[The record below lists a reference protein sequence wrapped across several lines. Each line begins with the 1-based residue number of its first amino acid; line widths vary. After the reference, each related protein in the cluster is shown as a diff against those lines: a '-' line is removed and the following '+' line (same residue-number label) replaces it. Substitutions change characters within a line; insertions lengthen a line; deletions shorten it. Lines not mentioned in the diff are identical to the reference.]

1 MARPGSVPV
10 CRRRA
15 GAAWSGRLHQPAVP
29 AAWISADRHLR
40 RLLRLAASGRHDS
53 LTAELSARLR
63 LAADRNTDRA
73 VTRRRPRGAGE
84 PLRDSE
90 GNRPPGCLLLVSR
103 TWPGHRQRVRQQ
115 GPAHARRG
123 AAASDERGAR
133 AVDYPGCDDAR
144 GGDARAHRFCHAYVS
159 VVGCTPA
166 MKHVSRRFA
175 AVALVALALAS
186 CSRDPQKQAEK
197 YVASGDAYI
206 ARKQFNQAAIEYKN
220 AVKAKP
226 ERADIHYKLAKVYE
240 AQADP
245 GKAYQE
251 YARTADLE
259 PSNLDAQLQ
268 AGMLLLSAGEFEAA
282 RTRAELALKAAPDS
296 APANILL

>member
-1 MARPGSVPV
+1 
-10 CRRRA
+10 
-15 GAAWSGRLHQPAVP
+15 
-29 AAWISADRHLR
+29 
-40 RLLRLAASGRHDS
+40 
-53 LTAELSARLR
+53 
-63 LAADRNTDRA
+63 
-73 VTRRRPRGAGE
+73 
-84 PLRDSE
+84 
-90 GNRPPGCLLLVSR
+90 
-103 TWPGHRQRVRQQ
+103 
-115 GPAHARRG
+115 
-123 AAASDERGAR
+123 
-133 AVDYPGCDDAR
+133 
-144 GGDARAHRFCHAYVS
+144 
-159 VVGCTPA
+159 
-166 MKHVSRRFA
+166 MKHMSRRFA
-175 AVALVALALAS
+175 AVALVALAVAS

-197 YVASGDAYI
+197 YVASGDAYV

-296 APANILL
+296 APANILLGNALSGLNEPAKAIKQIEQALSPANGPARPSRKRSHWRRARWRRVSRSPTTSGRAATWPRRSRRFRRH